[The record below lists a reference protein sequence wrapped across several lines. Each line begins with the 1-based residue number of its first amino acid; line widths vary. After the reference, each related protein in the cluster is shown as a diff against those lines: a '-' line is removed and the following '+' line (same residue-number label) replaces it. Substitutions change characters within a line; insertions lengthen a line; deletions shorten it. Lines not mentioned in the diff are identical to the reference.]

1 MADTDEANLGIDFAE
16 FSVEMPF
23 GNVPVA
29 LWKPLKA
36 AGRRPVI
43 LVGHGGSQHKSA
55 APVQEIASVFVR
67 QHGFI
72 VVAIDGPIHGARREE
87 LVIGPERQRE
97 FLSMWMRDT
106 RIPQMVADWCAVID
120 VISGREDVDAN
131 SIAWCGVSMG
141 TAYGLPLLAAD
152 KRIRAAVIGMWGAD
166 YPNSAELAK
175 LAPNVGCP
183 ILFQQKWNDQIF
195 SRQGQLELF
204 DLLGSKS
211 KWLKVYM
218 GPHGPLVTEQ
228 IEDLER
234 FLVYQ
239 LGSKVEIG
247 KP

>member
-1 MADTDEANLGIDFAE
+1 MAVTDDAHLEIEFTE
-16 FSVEMPF
+16 FSVKVNS

-29 LWKPLKA
+29 LWKPLNTS
-36 AGRRPVI
+36 GRRPVI

-55 APVQEIASVFVR
+55 APVQEIASVFVKR
-67 QHGFI
+67 HGFI

-87 LVIGPERQRE
+87 LVMGPERQRE
-97 FLSMWMRDT
+97 FLTMWERDT

-120 VISGREDVDAN
+120 VISGCEDVDAN
-131 SIAWCGVSMG
+131 AIAWCGVSMG

-166 YPNSAELAK
+166 YPNSTELVK
-175 LAPNVGCP
+175 LAPTVGCP
-183 ILFQQKWNDQIF
+183 VLFQQKWNDQIF

-218 GPHGPLVTEQ
+218 GPHGPLVPEQ
-228 IEDLER
+228 LEDLER
-234 FLVYQ
+234 FLVNQ
-239 LGSKVEIG
+239 LGSKLEID